1 MVGPAASGKS
11 TWATANFDV
20 GQVVSSDAL
29 RAQIGD
35 GEHDMSASKDAFAL
49 VERIVRLRL
58 GRQLTAVVDS
68 LHIDADQRARW
79 RTIAAEFGVPCVAVL
94 MATPIAE
101 MRARNKHRPL
111 RVPDGVHASQLR
123 KWLEVVA
130 AVRDEPFAAVHERLS
145 PGDDEHSPEHS
156 AIVLS
161 SRSLATT
168 RDRATGALSTPLA
181 SGPDA
186 AIRIGLQIP
195 RFTWT
200 GGPTEIATR
209 LRDIALAAEAAGF
222 DQLWVMDHFRQIPMM
237 GRAWDDMLESYT
249 TLGYVAGVT
258 STIRLGTMVTGVTY
272 RNVAHLAKIIATLDV
287 LSNGR
292 ALCGLGTAWFRQEH
306 EAYGWLFPTVKER
319 YDVLRDALELLPLM
333 WGPGTPRFDGRTI
346 TVPEAMCYPR
356 PLQAKIPIL
365 VGGSGERTTLRI
377 VAKYADACNLFG
389 EPDAVRHKVDVLLN
403 HCADLGRD
411 AAEIEITQLSTVMV
425 GEDHA
430 DVARWVNDNR
440 PRQMS
445 AERFARS
452 VNAGTVDQHV
462 GRVRALAA
470 VGVNRV
476 IVSLADLNDH
486 TSIERFAPVI
496 QATRDSTA

>member
-1 MVGPAASGKS
+1 VTDPIVLPSPCLVVMVGPAASGKS
-11 TWATANFDV
+11 TWAAVNFDA

-29 RAQIGD
+29 RAQVGD
-35 GEHDMSASKDAFAL
+35 GEHDMSASKDALAL

-68 LHIDADQRARW
+68 LHIDADQRERW
-79 RTIAAEFGVPCVAVL
+79 RTIAAEFGVPSVAVV

-101 MRARNKHRPL
+101 MRARNRSRPL
-111 RVPDGVHASQLR
+111 RVPDGVHTTQLR
-123 KWLEVVA
+123 KWPAVVA
-130 AVRDEPFAAVHERLS
+130 AVRDEPFAAVHEVLS
-145 PGDDEHSPEHS
+145 PGVNGAPPESS
-156 AIVLS
+156 AIVLLS
-161 SRSLATT
+161 SRSLATS
-168 RDRATGALSTPLA
+168 TGPGTAALSAPLVA
-181 SGPDA
+181 DTG
-186 AIRIGLQIP
+186 IRIGLQIP

-200 GGPTEIATR
+200 GGATEIAAR
-209 LRDIALAAEAAGF
+209 LRDIAVSAEAAGF
-222 DQLWVMDHFRQIPMM
+222 DQLWVMDHFRQIPTM

-249 TLGYVAGVT
+249 TLGYLAGVT

-272 RNVAHLAKIIATLDV
+272 RNIAHLAKIIATLDV
-287 LSNGR
+287 LSKGR
-292 ALCGLGTAWFRQEH
+292 AMCGLGTAWFRQEH
-306 EAYGWLFPTVKER
+306 EAYGWPFPTVKER

-389 EPDAVRHKVDVLLN
+389 EPEAVRHKVEVLVG

-425 GEDHA
+425 GDDHA
-430 DVARWVNDNR
+430 QV
-440 PRQMS
+440 
-445 AERFARS
+445 
-452 VNAGTVDQHV
+452 
-462 GRVRALAA
+462 VR
-470 VGVNRV
+470 
-476 IVSLADLNDH
+476 
-486 TSIERFAPVI
+486 
-496 QATRDSTA
+496 